1 MRKTPS
7 ILLTLMIFCTA
18 FSASSAQETTLES
31 AFSEKGA
38 IPVPS
43 TGKEYP
49 SYFLKPEQLENCLG
63 DEEEMASIQS
73 YLKKRDALFIQLRE
87 KMNGLN
93 TEIAAVETYF
103 RENPNTKIDDQEN
116 FDKRNA
122 MVRKNNALV
131 DDYNK
136 TLDDYTKLQAAYN
149 SDVKDFNSLAQSFEQ
164 NCRGKR
170 YYSDDLKSLRANQ

>member
-1 MRKTPS
+1 MRKNPS
-7 ILLTLMIFCTA
+7 IFLALMIVCSV
-18 FSASSAQETTLES
+18 FSASAAQEITLES

-49 SYFLKPEQLENCLG
+49 SYFLKPDQLEKCLG

-73 YLKKRDALFIQLRE
+73 YLKKRDALFVQLRE
-87 KMNGLN
+87 KLDGLN
-93 TEIAAVETYF
+93 SEIAAVETYF
-103 RENPNTKIDDQEN
+103 KENPNTKIDDKEN
-116 FDKRNA
+116 FEKRNA
-122 MVRKNNALV
+122 MVRKNNALA
-131 DDYNK
+131 DEYNK

-149 SDVKDFNSLAQSFEQ
+149 SDVKDFNSLSQSFEQ

-170 YYSDDLKSLRANQ
+170 YYSDDLKSLQANQ